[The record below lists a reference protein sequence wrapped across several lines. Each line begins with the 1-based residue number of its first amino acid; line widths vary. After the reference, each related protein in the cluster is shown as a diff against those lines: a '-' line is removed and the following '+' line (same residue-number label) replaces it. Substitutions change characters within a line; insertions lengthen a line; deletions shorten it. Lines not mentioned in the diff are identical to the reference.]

1 MEPVSPTKNERDI
14 RYANMKLMRQQILDI
29 RERKN
34 NIPKVP
40 EPEIVRSFDELY
52 RLKSNEI
59 KKKILEKRLQLKK
72 KQVIKTKG

>member
-52 RLKSNEI
+52 RLKSN
-59 KKKILEKRLQLKK
+59 
-72 KQVIKTKG
+72 